1 MGSEVRLPY
10 MAVEKINT
18 DPRDMQIREQELIKS
33 SIRGDADAR
42 RALYGRYVQ
51 YLSAVCSRYITG
63 RDDIK
68 DILQESFIK
77 IFRSLDGFE
86 WRGDGSLKSWMTRV
100 VVNECLKFLRDNRRL
115 DMFVTMPE
123 LPDVPEE
130 EDDDEGLSV
139 EDVPPEVV
147 HSMIRELPDGYR
159 TVFNLFVIEGRSHR
173 EIAKMLGISEATSA
187 SQFHRTKKILS
198 KRIREYVSGAG
209 AQGK

>member
-1 MGSEVRLPY
+1 
-10 MAVEKINT
+10 
-18 DPRDMQIREQELIKS
+18 MQIREQELIKS

-42 RALYGRYVQ
+42 RALYCRYVQ

-63 RDDIK
+63 RDDVK

-86 WRGDGSLKSWMTRV
+86 WRGEGSLKSWMTRV
-100 VVNECLKFLRDNRRL
+100 VVNECLKFLRDSRKQ
-115 DMFVTMPE
+115 DMFVATAE
-123 LPDVPEE
+123 LPDVPDEE
-130 EDDDEGLSV
+130 GDDEDVSV
-139 EDVPPEVV
+139 EDVPPEIV

-187 SQFHRTKKILS
+187 SQFHRAKKILA
-198 KRIREYVSGAG
+198 KRIREYVSGLERQANE
-209 AQGK
+209 K